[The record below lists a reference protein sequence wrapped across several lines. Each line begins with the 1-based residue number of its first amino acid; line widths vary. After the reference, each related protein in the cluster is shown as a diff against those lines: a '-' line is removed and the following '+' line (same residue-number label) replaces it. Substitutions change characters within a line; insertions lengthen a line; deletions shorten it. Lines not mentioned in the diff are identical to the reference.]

1 MNFSAAAFAIVAA
14 SWQAVGGLA
23 FVPVV
28 PPPQPVQ
35 IVVPSSS
42 VMVSQVQ
49 PSSSILIDQTILKG
63 LEKETKEAEKIAKAD
78 ERKAKVEKSR
88 EAFFEY
94 EAKMAAEQESRI
106 EAFEQKAIDE
116 VIKDKKVLKK
126 LMAEEQA
133 IEKEVA
139 SNPSLSAK
147 EKAAKIKL
155 EKKLLKQERDLLKR
169 EQAAEK
175 KEQIYLAEE
184 IQEQQILKRKSALV
198 KQEQQRFEAIEKEYE
213 RAAEIA
219 REDEL
224 ELKLAMKLMPK
235 NK

>member
-1 MNFSAAAFAIVAA
+1 MKFSAAAFAIVTA

-23 FVPVV
+23 FAPVV
-28 PPPQPVQ
+28 PPAQPVQ
-35 IVVPSSS
+35 IIVPSSS

-49 PSSSILIDQTILKG
+49 PASAIGIDQTMLKG
-63 LEKETKEAEKIAKAD
+63 LEKETKEAEKIAKID
-78 ERKAKVEKSR
+78 ERKAKAEKSR

-116 VIKDKKVLKK
+116 VIKDKKQLEK
-126 LMAEEQA
+126 LMAEEQE

-139 SNPSLSAK
+139 SNANLSAK
-147 EKAAKIKL
+147 EKAAKIKM

-175 KEQIYLAEE
+175 KEKIYLAEE
-184 IQEQQILKRKSALV
+184 IQEQQILKRKSDLA
-198 KQEQQRFEAIEKEYE
+198 KAEQQRFEAIEKEYE

-219 REDEL
+219 KEDEL
-224 ELKLAMKLMPK
+224 ELKLAMKMMPK